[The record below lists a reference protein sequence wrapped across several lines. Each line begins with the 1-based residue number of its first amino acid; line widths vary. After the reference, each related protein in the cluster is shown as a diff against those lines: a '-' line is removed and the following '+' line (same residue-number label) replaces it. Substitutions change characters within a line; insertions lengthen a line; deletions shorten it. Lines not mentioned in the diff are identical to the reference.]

1 MVKYC
6 IAKLKAKS
14 SAGPDGFPALLFK
27 KLLHCLA
34 YPLSV
39 MFDGI
44 FQFGEIP
51 CVWKKAIVIP
61 IFKKGSSSDPGNYR
75 PISLTCI
82 CCKLFEAC
90 IKAQLIPYLFEHNM
104 ISSSQHGFLAK
115 KSTCT
120 NLLECLCDWS
130 GNLDKHA
137 ATLVA
142 YIDFAKAFDS
152 VSLPKLMHKL
162 PSYGLAGNLLSCI
175 KAFLTNRSQRVRVG
189 SSFSVEKKCSVVSL
203 RAAS

>member
-1 MVKYC
+1 
-6 IAKLKAKS
+6 
-14 SAGPDGFPALLFK
+14 
-27 KLLHCLA
+27 
-34 YPLSV
+34 
-39 MFDGI
+39 
-44 FQFGEIP
+44 
-51 CVWKKAIVIP
+51 
-61 IFKKGSSSDPGNYR
+61 
-75 PISLTCI
+75 
-82 CCKLFEAC
+82 
-90 IKAQLIPYLFEHNM
+90 M

-130 GNLDKHA
+130 GNLDKHV

-162 PSYGLAGNLLSCI
+162 PSYTDLFLYLLAENLLSCI
-175 KAFLTNRSQRVRVG
+175 KAFMINRSQRVRVG

-203 RAAS
+203 RTAS